1 MTNLWAI
8 LCVDVWLNHK
18 GPWRPR
24 RSYWRSKLAKPPH
37 PYQRPC
43 RLSPSLMASATP
55 CVCVCVRVKPGYK
68 WTLKFCRGTGD
79 DWPIQRSHVAFRC
92 AAPSWL
98 DDVNYVNISL
108 DSFTIPFAQG
118 RFLQLFWQVVQW
130 SIEYCKVPCSC
141 EPSSK
146 CVFAA
151 SPHCGVLSFGRRI
164 HTRILTAFSSQH
176 DTPCYFGSTSK
187 MLLPSC
193 KATGCFMIFDGTQR

>member
-1 MTNLWAI
+1 MSNPLRWCLVEPQRAVTTTTI
-8 LCVDVWLNHK
+8 LLAQQTGEASTSLPEAMSAK
-18 GPWRPR
+18 
-24 RSYWRSKLAKPPH
+24 SKPDGISH
-37 PYQRPC
+37 
-43 RLSPSLMASATP
+43 S
-55 CVCVCVRVKPGYK
+55 VCVCVRVKPGYK